1 MCRNCGIHYVN
12 GTITISP
19 TCREK
24 LEGWSRTKDDGIENV
39 VLSTDNTPAEI
50 GVGLRLALSQC
61 EG

>member
-1 MCRNCGIHYVN
+1 MN

>member
-1 MCRNCGIHYVN
+1 MN

-24 LEGWSRTKDDGIENV
+24 LEGWSRTKDEGIENV

-50 GVGLRLALSQC
+50 GVSRAREYFSRARSYFSSA
-61 EG
+61 

>member
-1 MCRNCGIHYVN
+1 MCRTCGIHYVN

-24 LEGWSRTKDDGIENV
+24 LEGWSRTKDEGIENV

-50 GVGLRLALSQC
+50 GAGLWLALRRC
-61 EG
+61 KG